1 MATPTNKT
9 IKNLNGSWTMDKSLS
24 SPTENIFKLQGLGWV
39 LRKAIGV
46 ATITLHIHAYPD
58 TEDSKILHVN
68 IDQTVTGGLK
78 GTTEIRVT
86 DGKERDHKDHIF
98 GSNKGESYLIRAA
111 KGDDGKTRPKFQV
124 RSKVGNEADDAK
136 VAKFLRGE
144 ILADGSPS
152 EGFLV
157 DDEGEEYG
165 EGEGLYLQ
173 SWVVNLD
180 SGWTAEQIW
189 GFEIVNGERRY
200 ARRVAVVKDGKY
212 ELARLVYS
220 YVEN

>member
-1 MATPTNKT
+1 MATPADKT
-9 IKNLNGSWTMDKSLS
+9 IKNLNGSWIIDKSIS
-24 SPTENIFKLQGLGWV
+24 TPTENVLKLQGLGWV

-46 ATITLHIHAYPD
+46 ATITLHIHTYSD
-58 TEDSKILHVN
+58 TEDAKILHVD
-68 IDQTVTGGLK
+68 IDQTVTGGIK

-98 GSNKGESYLIRAA
+98 GNNKGQSFLTRGA
-111 KGDDGKTRPKFQV
+111 KGEDGKVRPKFEV

-144 ILADGSPS
+144 ISTDGSAS
-152 EGFLV
+152 EGFVV

-173 SWVVNLD
+173 SWVTNLD

-189 GFEIVNGERRY
+189 GFEIVNGERRH
-200 ARRVAVVKDGKY
+200 ARRIAVVKDGQY
-212 ELARLVYS
+212 ELAHLIYS
-220 YVEN
+220 YAG